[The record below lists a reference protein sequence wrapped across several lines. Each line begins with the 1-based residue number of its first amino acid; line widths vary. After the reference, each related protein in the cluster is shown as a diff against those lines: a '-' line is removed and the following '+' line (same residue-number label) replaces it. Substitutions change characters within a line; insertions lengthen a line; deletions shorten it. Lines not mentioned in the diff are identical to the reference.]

1 MTQIYYSR
9 EVGDS
14 LIEEMIKG
22 IPFVEIASNRWVDT
36 THTKE
41 DWSLQKTAEILSI
54 PEVLESIE
62 KSKQETREGKVIPL
76 DNFSEKK
83 W

>member
-22 IPFVEIASNRWVDT
+22 IPFVEIASNR
-36 THTKE
+36 
-41 DWSLQKTAEILSI
+41 
-54 PEVLESIE
+54 
-62 KSKQETREGKVIPL
+62 
-76 DNFSEKK
+76 
-83 W
+83 